1 MSLKQDL
8 IEQPSSSY
16 FGWWTSRRLVRTAA
30 KGLATRLGDN
40 EGLGDAYRL
49 HGIYYKK
56 WGKYSESLDAYTS
69 SLEIYKKHSKSVKFW
84 WNSFTSLQFDSV
96 KNYLQNKKKRYIWL
110 SNAKRKPYSIELYAF
125 WKTQKESNY
134 LKDFMLTYR

>member
-69 SLEIYKKHSKSVKFW
+69 SLEIYKKLFKVGEILVKQFHFVTIW
-84 WNSFTSLQFDSV
+84 FTKELF
-96 KNYLQNKKKRYIWL
+96 
-110 SNAKRKPYSIELYAF
+110 AK
-125 WKTQKESNY
+125 
-134 LKDFMLTYR
+134 